1 MYGRIAST
9 ARSPR
14 TALPAIGDSTT
25 PTRPPQALPPP
36 TPPQPP
42 SPPPP
47 PPTDRRLRRRR
58 PAAPPPLSSPPS
70 LPAPPPPR
78 RLCLPLRPSTSTQ
91 PSSIVH
97 GSSVAG
103 FRTGQLVPT
112 CSVNGIVSSSLRDMY
127 LSLSSCLSCMYGHL
141 CQYDTQTKVN
151 SKYLG
156 RYCSG
161 EGIIPQ
167 GWVCLTASKIIAE

>member
-1 MYGRIAST
+1 MAIEVPSQSVCTNGRIAST
-9 ARSPR
+9 ARSPPNR
-14 TALPAIGDSTT
+14 ASRSATARRRRGHHRHSRRARPAAS
-25 PTRPPQALPPP
+25 RPA

-42 SPPPP
+42 SLP
-47 PPTDRRLRRRR
+47 DRRLRRRR
-58 PAAPPPLSSPPS
+58 PAAPPPSSSPPS

-141 CQYDTQTKVN
+141 C
-151 SKYLG
+151 
-156 RYCSG
+156 RYY
-161 EGIIPQ
+161 EF
-167 GWVCLTASKIIAE
+167 LNTFNA